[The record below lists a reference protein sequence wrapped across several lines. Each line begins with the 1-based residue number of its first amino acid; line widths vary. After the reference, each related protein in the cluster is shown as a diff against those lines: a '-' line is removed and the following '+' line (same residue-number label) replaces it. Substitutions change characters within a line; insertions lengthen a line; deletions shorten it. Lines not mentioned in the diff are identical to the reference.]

1 MRMASAL
8 IWQSVNQSA
17 FMAVIKSVYNSS
29 LTSIAKNAL
38 ILDYFLS
45 WRNKTKYTY
54 EKKIL

>member
-1 MRMASAL
+1 MASAL